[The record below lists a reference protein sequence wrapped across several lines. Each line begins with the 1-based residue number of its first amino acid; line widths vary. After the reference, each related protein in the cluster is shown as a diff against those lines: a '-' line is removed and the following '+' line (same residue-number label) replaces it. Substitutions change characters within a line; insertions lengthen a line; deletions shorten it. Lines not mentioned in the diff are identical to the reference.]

1 MKKTFLAGMIS
12 LCFIPC
18 FAQVHV
24 GAKFGISSY
33 TLSGEDKSDKF
44 GLHGGLVIQVPV
56 NKLLAVQSELIFSQE
71 GNELEIDD
79 EVVGQ
84 YLNYLNVPF
93 LIQVNTKSGFLMEV
107 GPQIGF
113 LLNAKSKGTGGIEVD
128 IKDQLKSTNLSLG
141 IGVGYR
147 FKFGLGIGA
156 RYNIGLTDL
165 AKNGFIPSTKSS
177 GIQLG
182 LSYLFKVKLKTSN

>member
-1 MKKTFLAGMIS
+1 MKKVMIVLMIS
-12 LCFIPC
+12 LFCIPC
-18 FAQVHV
+18 FSQIGV

-44 GLHGGLVIQVPV
+44 GLHGGLLLQIPI
-56 NKLLAVQSELIFSQE
+56 NKLLSVQPEFVFSQE

-84 YLNYLNVPF
+84 YLNYFNIPVL
-93 LIQVNTKSGFLMEV
+93 LQVKTKSGFFMEA

-113 LLNAKSKGTGGIEVD
+113 LLNAKSKETGGMEVD
-128 IKDQLKSTNLSLG
+128 IKDQLKSTNLSVG
-141 IGVGYR
+141 IGIGYR
-147 FKFGLGIGA
+147 FKFGLGIGG

-165 AKNGFIPSTKSS
+165 PKSDQPEPTKSS

-182 LSYLFKVKLKTSN
+182 LSYVFKK